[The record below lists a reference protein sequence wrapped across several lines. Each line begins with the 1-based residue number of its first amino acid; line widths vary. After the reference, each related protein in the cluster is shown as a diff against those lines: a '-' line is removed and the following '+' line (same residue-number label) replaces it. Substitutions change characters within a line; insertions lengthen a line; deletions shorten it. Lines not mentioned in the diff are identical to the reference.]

1 MVSCRSKKKKKKIL
15 VCYLRYLKIIYN
27 SAGLPV
33 YIIQRHFPLTF
44 TNFLTFSYLKSFL
57 LIFSNLYTLFIFG
70 YGSSKNLYIY
80 ISFIHLLFKRLLP
93 NLKLLIFVPC
103 LSFHLYNMLE
113 IFLEQVSYSIH
124 RVLCWKT

>member
-1 MVSCRSKKKKKKIL
+1 MVSCRSKKKKKNL

-57 LIFSNLYTLFIFG
+57 LIFSILYTLFIFG
-70 YGSSKNLYIY
+70 YGSSKKKNIYIY
-80 ISFIHLLFKRLLP
+80 FSFIHLLFPMLLP
-93 NLKLLIFVPC
+93 NLKFLIFVPC

-113 IFLEQVSYSIH
+113 IFLEQVSYSI
-124 RVLCWKT
+124 